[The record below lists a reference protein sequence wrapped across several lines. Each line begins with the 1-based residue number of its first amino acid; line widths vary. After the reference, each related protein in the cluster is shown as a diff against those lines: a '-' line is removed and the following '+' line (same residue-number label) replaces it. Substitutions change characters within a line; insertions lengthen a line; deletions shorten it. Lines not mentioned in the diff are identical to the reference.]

1 MSQPSRSVVWRLKLS
16 ESKRLWSSLQSH
28 EKNSSRY
35 IFVITKF
42 RNTLCPD
49 LTTIKGDLIHGVC
62 SLLTKADGKQ
72 TTHPPLLERE
82 NIVVNVMSKFVA
94 LNLQIKNTD
103 ADFPNKITLHK
114 ILHDILASLEYCP
127 NSIAFLFYRAIR
139 RHWLKSRAVS
149 LGDSL

>member
-1 MSQPSRSVVWRLKLS
+1 M
-16 ESKRLWSSLQSH
+16 
-28 EKNSSRY
+28 
-35 IFVITKF
+35 
-42 RNTLCPD
+42 
-49 LTTIKGDLIHGVC
+49 
-62 SLLTKADGKQ
+62 
-72 TTHPPLLERE
+72 
-82 NIVVNVMSKFVA
+82 VNVMSKFVA